1 MDSWIKAAREQAA
14 KLGEDIQKQAI
25 LLADDAAHKG
35 KRELSFREGPLGFEL
50 NGVYV
55 AAVDPDGQAQQLGV
69 QSGDKLVSIAG
80 YVVPEN
86 PKDES
91 VKRWLDEMI
100 RPGRLTFFSEAPR
113 ADSSIPTAAVVF
125 PKESD
130 TAESGLASFDEDVRS
145 DADFPSPFIVVDD
158 KDTTSLP
165 SPDLP
170 ELMGEARLRA
180 ELYAARDEARS
191 LERELEDCKAECQEL
206 RHFAAEKADGS
217 LTQALPEQRLQ
228 RLTEQLN
235 AARKDGEEARKRCRQ
250 LQAQLDTMSVQC
262 EELRKESAQNEDRA
276 MQAMQVREQVLEDEV
291 ERLRDTI
298 HQLKTEQQNS
308 VRNVEVE
315 LRDGQDRIEELEKRL
330 AQSAR
335 ERSEME
341 GLIQDAVARG
351 MTAENQVSSLQARCD
366 RQVSELQR
374 RIDELETEK
383 ANQDSL
389 PSPQQPA
396 DKPATELEDKDEEEE
411 NQKDEQEGPVSISAL
426 AAGSFDAV
434 EDVGELQAR
443 IHVLETQCSA
453 LQRKLNARPIV
464 HANAR
469 TPRRPTVKRATGL
482 LGVLR
487 EILEQLLR
495 NFTERLLKRDAFLW
509 VFYGHLCVLYVIA
522 ASCYAQTGVGS
533 STVDVDLHAKQALRG
548 ATG

>member
-1 MDSWIKAAREQAA
+1 MC
-14 KLGEDIQKQAI
+14 KL
-25 LLADDAAHKG
+25 
-35 KRELSFREGPLGFEL
+35 
-50 NGVYV
+50 
-55 AAVDPDGQAQQLGV
+55 
-69 QSGDKLVSIAG
+69 
-80 YVVPEN
+80 
-86 PKDES
+86 
-91 VKRWLDEMI
+91 
-100 RPGRLTFFSEAPR
+100 EACHM
-113 ADSSIPTAAVVF
+113 
-125 PKESD
+125 
-130 TAESGLASFDEDVRS
+130 AE
-145 DADFPSPFIVVDD
+145 
-158 KDTTSLP
+158 
-165 SPDLP
+165 
-170 ELMGEARLRA
+170 
-180 ELYAARDEARS
+180 
-191 LERELEDCKAECQEL
+191 
-206 RHFAAEKADGS
+206 
-217 LTQALPEQRLQ
+217 
-228 RLTEQLN
+228 
-235 AARKDGEEARKRCRQ
+235 
-250 LQAQLDTMSVQC
+250 
-262 EELRKESAQNEDRA
+262 
-276 MQAMQVREQVLEDEV
+276 
-291 ERLRDTI
+291 
-298 HQLKTEQQNS
+298 
-308 VRNVEVE
+308 
-315 LRDGQDRIEELEKRL
+315 
-330 AQSAR
+330 
-335 ERSEME
+335 
-341 GLIQDAVARG
+341 
-351 MTAENQVSSLQARCD
+351 VSSLQARCD

-548 ATG
+548 VVAWGSPVYGGNTSRVEDQLTSGVVRIYPAECAFAAVKRDGTLVTWGYPRYGGSCEAVRHQLVAEVLRASSECCTPR

>member
-1 MDSWIKAAREQAA
+1 
-14 KLGEDIQKQAI
+14 
-25 LLADDAAHKG
+25 
-35 KRELSFREGPLGFEL
+35 
-50 NGVYV
+50 
-55 AAVDPDGQAQQLGV
+55 
-69 QSGDKLVSIAG
+69 
-80 YVVPEN
+80 
-86 PKDES
+86 
-91 VKRWLDEMI
+91 
-100 RPGRLTFFSEAPR
+100 
-113 ADSSIPTAAVVF
+113 
-125 PKESD
+125 
-130 TAESGLASFDEDVRS
+130 
-145 DADFPSPFIVVDD
+145 
-158 KDTTSLP
+158 
-165 SPDLP
+165 
-170 ELMGEARLRA
+170 
-180 ELYAARDEARS
+180 
-191 LERELEDCKAECQEL
+191 
-206 RHFAAEKADGS
+206 
-217 LTQALPEQRLQ
+217 
-228 RLTEQLN
+228 
-235 AARKDGEEARKRCRQ
+235 
-250 LQAQLDTMSVQC
+250 MSVQC

-315 LRDGQDRIEELEKRL
+315 LRD
-330 AQSAR
+330 AR

-383 ANQDSL
+383 
-389 PSPQQPA
+389 
-396 DKPATELEDKDEEEE
+396 
-411 NQKDEQEGPVSISAL
+411 
-426 AAGSFDAV
+426 
-434 EDVGELQAR
+434 AR

>member
-1 MDSWIKAAREQAA
+1 MC
-14 KLGEDIQKQAI
+14 KL
-25 LLADDAAHKG
+25 
-35 KRELSFREGPLGFEL
+35 
-50 NGVYV
+50 
-55 AAVDPDGQAQQLGV
+55 
-69 QSGDKLVSIAG
+69 
-80 YVVPEN
+80 
-86 PKDES
+86 
-91 VKRWLDEMI
+91 
-100 RPGRLTFFSEAPR
+100 EACHM
-113 ADSSIPTAAVVF
+113 
-125 PKESD
+125 
-130 TAESGLASFDEDVRS
+130 AE
-145 DADFPSPFIVVDD
+145 
-158 KDTTSLP
+158 
-165 SPDLP
+165 
-170 ELMGEARLRA
+170 
-180 ELYAARDEARS
+180 
-191 LERELEDCKAECQEL
+191 
-206 RHFAAEKADGS
+206 
-217 LTQALPEQRLQ
+217 
-228 RLTEQLN
+228 
-235 AARKDGEEARKRCRQ
+235 
-250 LQAQLDTMSVQC
+250 
-262 EELRKESAQNEDRA
+262 
-276 MQAMQVREQVLEDEV
+276 
-291 ERLRDTI
+291 
-298 HQLKTEQQNS
+298 
-308 VRNVEVE
+308 
-315 LRDGQDRIEELEKRL
+315 
-330 AQSAR
+330 
-335 ERSEME
+335 
-341 GLIQDAVARG
+341 
-351 MTAENQVSSLQARCD
+351 VSSLQARCD

>member
-1 MDSWIKAAREQAA
+1 
-14 KLGEDIQKQAI
+14 
-25 LLADDAAHKG
+25 
-35 KRELSFREGPLGFEL
+35 
-50 NGVYV
+50 
-55 AAVDPDGQAQQLGV
+55 
-69 QSGDKLVSIAG
+69 
-80 YVVPEN
+80 
-86 PKDES
+86 
-91 VKRWLDEMI
+91 
-100 RPGRLTFFSEAPR
+100 
-113 ADSSIPTAAVVF
+113 
-125 PKESD
+125 
-130 TAESGLASFDEDVRS
+130 
-145 DADFPSPFIVVDD
+145 
-158 KDTTSLP
+158 
-165 SPDLP
+165 
-170 ELMGEARLRA
+170 
-180 ELYAARDEARS
+180 
-191 LERELEDCKAECQEL
+191 
-206 RHFAAEKADGS
+206 
-217 LTQALPEQRLQ
+217 
-228 RLTEQLN
+228 
-235 AARKDGEEARKRCRQ
+235 
-250 LQAQLDTMSVQC
+250 MSVQC

-315 LRDGQDRIEELEKRL
+315 LRD
-330 AQSAR
+330 AR

-351 MTAENQVSSLQARCD
+351 MTAENQAKMTWAVGKEMCKLEACHMAEVSSLQARCD

-383 ANQDSL
+383 
-389 PSPQQPA
+389 
-396 DKPATELEDKDEEEE
+396 
-411 NQKDEQEGPVSISAL
+411 
-426 AAGSFDAV
+426 
-434 EDVGELQAR
+434 AR